1 MPMLELKGVSKSFG
15 GVMAVRNVDMS
26 ISEGEIL
33 GLIGPN
39 GAGKTT
45 LFNLITGVYRPDSG
59 SIVFQGHNLVGLLPH
74 QIAKLGIAR
83 TFQNIRLFPNLT
95 VLENVMSGRHV
106 RTRAGLWPSILH
118 SRGQRTEEQSIR
130 SASEAILTTLGLFDV
145 RFELARNLPYGLQRT
160 VEIARALATEPKLL
174 ILDEPAS
181 GLNEEESRELMD
193 MVRSFR
199 AGGITVLLI
208 EHDMPVVMGISDRIV
223 VLDNGELI
231 AEGTPAEVQH
241 NERVIEAYLGREEEE
256 VS

>member
-1 MPMLELKGVSKSFG
+1 MPMLELRRVSKSFG
-15 GVMAVRNVDMS
+15 GVAAVRDVDMTVA
-26 ISEGEIL
+26 EGEIL

-59 SIVFQGHNLVGLLPH
+59 SITFLGHDLVGLLPH
-74 QIAKLGIAR
+74 QIARLGIAR

-106 RTRAGLWPSILH
+106 RTRAGLWPSIVYT
-118 SRGQRTEEQSIR
+118 RWQRAEEREIR
-130 SASEAILTTLGLFDV
+130 EASEAILARLGLYDV

-160 VEIARALATEPKLL
+160 LEIARALATEPKLL

-181 GLNEEESRELMD
+181 GLNEEESRVLMD
-193 MVRSFR
+193 MISDFR

-223 VLDNGELI
+223 VLDNGERI

-241 NERVIEAYLGREEEE
+241 DERVIEAYLGREEEG